1 MQEAKT
7 RLKRSEAQTTYSPNP
22 DTSLRSVMLLGATG
36 LVGRECL
43 RLLADD
49 DTVGRIV
56 VLTRRRADSLDGV
69 AKVEQHVVDFD
80 RLTAHAPLFA
90 VDQIFCALGTTQR
103 KTPGKDRY
111 RVIDFLYPITAAH
124 LGIEK
129 GASHYL
135 VVSAVGASSRSLFF
149 YNRLKGELEDALKA
163 LPYRS
168 VTIIQPSVLKG
179 ERAEP
184 RTSEKLA
191 WKLAFL
197 TPAKYKPVAGAS
209 VARALVLA
217 ARANQRGIRV
227 IPNREI
233 EAATPQ

>member
-7 RLKRSEAQTTYSPNP
+7 RVKRSEAQTVYSPAA
-22 DTSLRSVMLLGATG
+22 DTNLRSVMLLGATG
-36 LVGRECL
+36 LVGSECL
-43 RLLADD
+43 RLLAQDE
-49 DTVGRIV
+49 TVGRIV
-56 VLTRRRADSLDGV
+56 VLTRRHVDSLDAV
-69 AKVEQHVVDFD
+69 AKVEQHMVDFD
-80 RLTAHAPLFA
+80 RLTAYAPLFA
-90 VDQIFCALGTTQR
+90 VDQIFCALGTTLR
-103 KTPGKDRY
+103 KTPRKDRY

-135 VVSAVGASSRSLFF
+135 VVSAAGASSRSPFF

-184 RTSEKLA
+184 RASEKLA
-191 WKLAFL
+191 WKLSFL
-197 TPAKYKPVAGAS
+197 TPRKYKPVEGTS
-209 VARALVLA
+209 VARALVAA
-217 ARANQRGIRV
+217 ARANQRGVQV
-227 IPNREI
+227 ILNREI
-233 EAATPQ
+233 EEILQ